1 MSDVT
6 VTVRMTK
13 TLRDRLE
20 ALSAATRRS
29 KSFLS
34 MEAIK
39 HYVETEEEIVLGI
52 KRGLT
57 DIEAGRTVPHEE
69 AMRRIKST
77 IDAAANTKIAS

>member
-13 TLRDRLE
+13 NLRDRLE
-20 ALSAATRRS
+20 ALSEATRRS

-34 MEAIK
+34 MEAIQ

-52 KRGLT
+52 KRGLA

-69 AMRRIKST
+69 AMRRIRST
-77 IDAAANTKIAS
+77 IDATTQQKIAS